1 MFLCSTLVMNLTAL
15 VEPIDDVDGFRE
27 STEETKEEMK
37 KNLAMLGC
45 VFRKMGLYDENN
57 EINLESKS

>member
-1 MFLCSTLVMNLTAL
+1 MNLTAL